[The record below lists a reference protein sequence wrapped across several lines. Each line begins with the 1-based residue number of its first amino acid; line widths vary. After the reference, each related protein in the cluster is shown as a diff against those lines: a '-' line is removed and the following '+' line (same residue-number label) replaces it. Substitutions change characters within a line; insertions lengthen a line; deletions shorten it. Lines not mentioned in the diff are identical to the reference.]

1 MCVELV
7 QGSSNVIQRGVC
19 WNLDHGAKEVFSQG
33 VADVVDAARDERFGD
48 DLPPPLDAHENYT
61 AFLQRVPPRAGL
73 LSEVIAS
80 RASRST
86 MIGLHTRYR
95 TSVGTFNFG
104 FEDFQT
110 ASIEDCTA
118 RWRDVVAAFDYPLN
132 VREDMATRAA
142 QASCMA
148 ASDVQHNAQGHTTS
162 DDQGGLV
169 DELKRIDE
177 ELLGGQ
183 VAAEMAELSDSYV
196 NAQRDLEVLLQEKSP
211 LGVRA
216 YLGMLLRDCHAQP
229 CMDAHWESKT
239 GQRCSNLAA
248 ADHDD
253 FGNLARDVCCQYCG
267 QSAP

>member
-1 MCVELV
+1 
-7 QGSSNVIQRGVC
+7 
-19 WNLDHGAKEVFSQG
+19 
-33 VADVVDAARDERFGD
+33 VADVIDAARDERFGKD
-48 DLPPPLDAHENYT
+48 AIPPPLDAHESYT

-73 LSEVIAS
+73 LAEVIAS

-95 TSVGTFNFG
+95 KSAGTFNFG

-110 ASIEDCTA
+110 SSIEDCTS
-118 RWRDVVAAFDYPLN
+118 RWRDVIAAFDYPPG

-162 DDQGGLV
+162 DEQGGLV

-177 ELLGGQ
+177 EMLGGQ

-196 NAQRDLEVLLQEKSP
+196 NAQQRDLEVLLQEKSH

-216 YLGMLLRDCHAQP
+216 YLGMLLRDCHAHP